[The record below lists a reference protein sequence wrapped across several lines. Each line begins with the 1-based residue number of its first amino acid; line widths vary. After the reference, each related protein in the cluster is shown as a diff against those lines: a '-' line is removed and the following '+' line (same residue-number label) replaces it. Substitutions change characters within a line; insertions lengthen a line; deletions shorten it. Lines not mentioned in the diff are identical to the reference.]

1 MPPKKSISVAQFL
14 ADYHPNVQELANLLR
29 AVMQQA
35 LPDAREAAYL
45 GWRLIGYRVPKTSGS
60 KSAGKKDVYVG
71 YIAPLESH
79 VSLGFEWG
87 ILMDDPDKILEGQG
101 KQVRYITIRT
111 PQAIDPARLIPLIQE
126 AARVAQFSPLEK
138 ATHMEQGD

>member
-1 MPPKKSISVAQFL
+1 MPPKKTISVEQFL

-35 LPDAREAAYL
+35 LPEAHEAAYP

-60 KSAGKKDVYVG
+60 KKDVYIG
-71 YIAPLESH
+71 YIAPLETH

-87 ILMDDPDKILEGQG
+87 ILMDDPHNILEGQG

-111 PQAIDPARLIPLIQE
+111 PQDIDPARLMSLIQE
-126 AARVAQFSPLEK
+126 AARVAQFSPVEK
-138 ATHMEQGD
+138 ATRIEQRN